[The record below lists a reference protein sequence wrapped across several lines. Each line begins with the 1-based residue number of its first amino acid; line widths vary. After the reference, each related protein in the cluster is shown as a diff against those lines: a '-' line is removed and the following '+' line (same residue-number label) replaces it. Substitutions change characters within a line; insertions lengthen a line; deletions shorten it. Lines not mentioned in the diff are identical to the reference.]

1 MKQIDEIY
9 DEMVDLFEEANCIFI
24 NHNQELFE
32 SKVSER
38 TLCGALKESIDYVK
52 NKTDFFEYHTDVEYN
67 RNKNGRLKTIID
79 HDLEIVKINCDLIL
93 HSRGKCIELD
103 NLIAIEMKKSNRPNK
118 EKVSDRNR
126 LIALTKDSYNDEVWS
141 YDGKTL
147 PEHVCRYVLGV
158 YYEINLKEQIIYL
171 EYYKRG
177 KKVNSKQ
184 FRIYYP

>member
-1 MKQIDEIY
+1 MERIDEIY
-9 DEMVDLFEEANCIFI
+9 DEMVELFEKANCIFV

-32 SKVSER
+32 SNVSER

-52 NKTDFFEYHTDVEYN
+52 NESAYFEYHTDVEYN
-67 RNKNGRLKTIID
+67 RNKNGTLKTIINND
-79 HDLEIVKINCDLIL
+79 FEIVKINCDLIL
-93 HSRGKCIELD
+93 HSRGKCVELD

-126 LIALTKDSYNDEVWS
+126 LIALTKNSYNDEVWS

-147 PEHVCRYVLGV
+147 PEHICRYVLGV

-171 EYYKRG
+171 EYYRRG
-177 KKVNSKQ
+177 EKVNSKQ
-184 FRIYYP
+184 FRTYSP